1 MRRREFITLLGGAA
15 AGWPLAGRAQQPTM
29 PVVGYLSSFPADIN
43 PKFTQAFRQGL
54 TDAGFFEGR
63 NVTIEYRWDEE
74 GRYDRLPVMAADF
87 VSRGVAALFASP
99 IPAALAAKAATATIP
114 IVFAIGSDPV
124 ETGLVVSLNR
134 PGGNIT
140 GVTFL
145 SIELGAK
152 RLELLRELVPKVASI
167 GLLVNPKNPNAA
179 PQMKHMQAA
188 TTALGLQLNVLS
200 ASAQSDFD
208 NAFAMLIQQR
218 IDALVVSA
226 DPFFISHREQIV
238 ALAERDSIPAIYY
251 AREFAVAGGLISYA
265 SSFAD
270 SFRQAATYVGRIL
283 NGEKPGDLPVLQPT
297 KFELVINLK
306 AAKARFPSNESQQPA
321 EPVDVSSLV
330 ETTNPNTSIGAASTS
345 VLDDVTGLRPRSPR
359 HETERSWAFL
369 GKAPVE
375 VNRRVRDND
384 GAYGR
389 GDTLRPSHRN
399 AERSIRGPR
408 KQPKQ
413 KHHKNPRRLPFA
425 RRDRNLNRSQR
436 KQRQRQPS
444 RPG

>member
-1 MRRREFITLLGGAA
+1 MKRREFITLLGGAA
-15 AGWPLAGRAQQPTM
+15 AAWPRAARAQQAAM
-29 PVVGYLSSFPADIN
+29 PVIGYLSSFPADIN
-43 PKFTQAFRQGL
+43 PKFMQAFRQGL
-54 TDAGFFEGR
+54 TGAGFFEGR

-74 GRYDRLPVMAADF
+74 GRYDRLPAMAADL

-99 IPAALAAKAATATIP
+99 IPAALAAKAATGTIP

-140 GVTFL
+140 GATFL

-179 PQMKHMQAA
+179 PQTKNMQAA

-226 DPFFISHREQIV
+226 DPFFISHRDQIV

-270 SFRQAATYVGRIL
+270 LFRQAATYVGRIL

-306 AAKARFPSNESQQPA
+306 AAKA
-321 EPVDVSSLV
+321 L
-330 ETTNPNTSIGAASTS
+330 
-345 VLDDVTGLRPRSPR
+345 
-359 HETERSWAFL
+359 
-369 GKAPVE
+369 
-375 VNRRVRDND
+375 
-384 GAYGR
+384 
-389 GDTLRPSHRN
+389 
-399 AERSIRGPR
+399 
-408 KQPKQ
+408 
-413 KHHKNPRRLPFA
+413 RLPIPDKLLA
-425 RRDRNLNRSQR
+425 LADEVIE
-436 KQRQRQPS
+436 
-444 RPG
+444 